1 MDRRL
6 RVGGLHRAVIGREQ
20 QQRNV
25 DQEQGKGK
33 GEEDLRHVAECQD
46 PADQTVLQQHAT
58 TNRTGIE
65 TTSDTRGSIPKR
77 VARKKLMYMPIITNS
92 PWAKLTI
99 FTTPKISVTPML
111 TSA

>member
-1 MDRRL
+1 MSPSPSTRRI
-6 RVGGLHRAVIGREQ
+6 RKCCSSTPI
-20 QQRNV
+20 
-25 DQEQGKGK
+25 
-33 GEEDLRHVAECQD
+33 
-46 PADQTVLQQHAT
+46 
-58 TNRTGIE
+58 TNSTGIE
-65 TTSDTRGSIPKR
+65 TNSEASGSMPKR